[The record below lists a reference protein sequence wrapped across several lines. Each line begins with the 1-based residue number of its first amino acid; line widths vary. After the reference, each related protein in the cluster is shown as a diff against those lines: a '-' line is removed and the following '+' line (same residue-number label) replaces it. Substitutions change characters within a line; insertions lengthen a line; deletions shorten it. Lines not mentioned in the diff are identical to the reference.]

1 MQFSMKFAVF
11 AFLAQV
17 ALINAMPVDSDDGY
31 DNGLVARGPRQRPTQ
46 QECEVACTLAGAQG
60 PAWTDCVNRCM
71 ASNDPSPPP
80 SPHNRAPKRK
90 GTNGGIRKP
99 APKKTGPKKTGPKR
113 KSAPKKKSKPRAV
126 EDEFE
131 NLY

>member
-17 ALINAMPVDSDDGY
+17 ALINAMPADSDDGY

-71 ASNDPSPPP
+71 ASNYPSPPP

-90 GTNGGIRKP
+90 GTNGGIGKP

-113 KSAPKKKSKPRAV
+113 KTAPKKKSKPRAV

>member
-1 MQFSMKFAVF
+1 MQFTLKLAVL
-11 AFLAQV
+11 AFLGQV
-17 ALINAMPVDSDDGY
+17 AVINAMPADFDGDD
-31 DNGLVARGPRQRPTQ
+31 NSGLMARGPRQRPTQ

-71 ASNDPSPPP
+71 ASNYPSPPP

-113 KSAPKKKSKPRAV
+113 KTAPKKKSKPRAV
-126 EDEFE
+126 EDD
-131 NLY
+131 NDDLA

>member
-17 ALINAMPVDSDDGY
+17 ALINAMPADSDDGY

-71 ASNDPSPPP
+71 ASNYPSPPP

-113 KSAPKKKSKPRAV
+113 KSAPKKKSKPRAI

>member
-17 ALINAMPVDSDDGY
+17 ALINAMPADSDDGY

-71 ASNDPSPPP
+71 ASNYPSPPP

-99 APKKTGPKKTGPKR
+99 APKKTGPKKTGPRR